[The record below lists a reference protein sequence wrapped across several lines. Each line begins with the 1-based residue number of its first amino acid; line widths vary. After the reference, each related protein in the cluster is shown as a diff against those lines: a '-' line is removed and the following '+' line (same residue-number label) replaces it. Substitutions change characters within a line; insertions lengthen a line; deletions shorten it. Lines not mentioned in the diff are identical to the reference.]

1 MTKKQLADDIC
12 NVLFGGDYVCADKQ
26 GEDENPDSNK
36 FERMG
41 YVKVRYQNGNIDREQ
56 VTFSYDYKG
65 SVSFDWSCYEPF
77 NLEGK
82 DAMAA
87 FLTGFMYALSNGKA
101 KMTEYV
107 RTQSYISFAMPD
119 TEPRAE

>member
-26 GEDENPDSNK
+26 GEENNPNAN

-56 VTFSYDYKG
+56 MTFSFDNKG
-65 SVSFDWSCYEPF
+65 AVSFDWSCFDPF

-101 KMTEYV
+101 KMAEYS
-107 RTQSYISFAMPD
+107 RSQNYISFALPD
-119 TEPRAE
+119 TESSAE